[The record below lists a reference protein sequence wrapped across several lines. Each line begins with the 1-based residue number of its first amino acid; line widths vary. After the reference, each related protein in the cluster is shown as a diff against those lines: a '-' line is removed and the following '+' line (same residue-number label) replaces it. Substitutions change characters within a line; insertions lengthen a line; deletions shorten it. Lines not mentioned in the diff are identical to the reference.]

1 MRVFAALT
9 LLATGAA
16 ALEVGESC
24 PDFSLTDATFG
35 GTLTDEDLV
44 GTPTVLAIFDAT

>member
-1 MRVFAALT
+1 MRAFAVLA

-16 ALEVGESC
+16 LEVGDPY

-35 GTLTDEDLV
+35 GTLTDDDLI
-44 GTPTVLAIFDAT
+44 GTPTVISISAAT